1 MLRFDVE
8 QIQSRR
14 ASLSLFPF
22 AFSRSL
28 SRALDLCAISEFVIR
43 TELFPVFGAGAMP
56 LAQRASRSLS
66 RRLRFLLLPAK
77 SSWPHTLRDRG
88 ISALH
93 SHTITASTHSA
104 GLGVSR
110 ETSSNFGSR
119 GLEVEES
126 RGIYRSRTR
135 ELY

>member
-1 MLRFDVE
+1 MLK
-8 QIQSRR
+8 QIQSRQ

-43 TELFPVFGAGAMP
+43 TELFPVFGAMP

-126 RGIYRSRTR
+126 RKSVNLQI
-135 ELY
+135 